1 MRRKDCNG
9 PFGVPGRLVYRRFLE
24 ALYRTEQTLNKYSL
38 KETIIDSSV
47 GLVMEF
53 EILQR
58 K

>member
-1 MRRKDCNG
+1 M
-9 PFGVPGRLVYRRFLE
+9 GRLMYRRFLE

-38 KETIIDSSV
+38 KETFIDSSV

-58 K
+58 KYN

>member
-1 MRRKDCNG
+1 M
-9 PFGVPGRLVYRRFLE
+9 GRLVYRRFLE
-24 ALYRTEQTLNKYSL
+24 ALDRTEQTLNKYSL

-58 K
+58 R